1 MLGPPS
7 RKVRGLLAYLAL
19 TPHAVPRSQLCE
31 LLWEVPND
39 PRGELRW
46 CLSKIR
52 GLVDTPD
59 RRRVETQGDGVRL
72 DMTDCF
78 VDAAEV
84 ARAIQDIKTIDVEG
98 LRTLVSL

>member
-46 CLSKIR
+46 CLSKLR
-52 GLVDTPD
+52 GLVDEPGRPRLVSQAD
-59 RRRVETQGDGVRL
+59 AVRL
-72 DMTDCF
+72 DLADCR

-84 ARAIQDIKTIDVEG
+84 AAAIEAG
-98 LRTLVSL
+98 PETLAPERL